1 MRPGGIMREAF
12 SLCIG
17 DLKRLFMT
25 PKLYLAVIFM
35 YFFMDNFVM
44 EIKYIAV
51 SAGIG
56 VTPYVYPVFL
66 SDWQGRMLT
75 LLVMVFLMS
84 DAPFFNGNEREVFIR
99 ASKKIWCLSKIIY
112 VIALSLIFQI
122 ISFALSVIV
131 CFPYNAVS
139 STWGSAIRTYAGAT
153 YSGSY
158 EMVMNESPVEILLKE
173 LLISFFVCI
182 IVGLIVMIFN
192 IISSGY
198 AGTVI
203 VSALVV
209 SDAFFELLEDSL
221 AEEILNKIPF
231 FWIDLSGLNSSVG
244 YTTAAMTSIFM
255 VFGLM
260 GISFIVVKNKIEKIR
275 ER

>member
-1 MRPGGIMREAF
+1 MREAF

-112 VIALSLIFQI
+112 VTALSLIFQI

-139 STWGSAIRTYAGAT
+139 STWGSAIRTYAVAT

-173 LLISFFVCI
+173 LLISFLVCI
-182 IVGLIVMIFN
+182 IIGLIVMIFN

-209 SDAFFELLEDSL
+209 SDAFFELLADSL

-244 YTTAAMTSIFM
+244 YTTAAMTSIFL